1 MTTRTSPLPI
11 RQIQPE
17 DWPTLLAMDALAFG
31 GSPHDDAADIEKE
44 LFPWDRSL
52 GSYDGD
58 QLVGA
63 AAAFRL
69 RMAVPGGALRPMAGV
84 TWVSVLPSYRRR
96 GLTRAHMHKQLQD
109 LYEAGDEAVAALW
122 ASEPGIYG
130 RFGYGL
136 ASSSIGV
143 EVPRPTRL
151 VGTPADPSL
160 RLRLMPAPDSADTV
174 APLYDELVAAPTVRP
189 GMLTRES
196 KLWWQRVLADRERDH
211 SSTSVLTCAV
221 VERGSI
227 VRGYAVYRMRSRWDT
242 FRANGTVEVREIHAA
257 EPAALAMLYEFLLD
271 VDLTAE
277 TALWNLPLDD
287 PLLYWMA
294 DRRAADPRLRDT
306 LYVRLLDVGR
316 ALGERCYAAD
326 VDLVFDVQDSV
337 CPWNVGRW
345 RLQGGR
351 DGAACAR
358 TQRGADLTL
367 DVRELGA
374 AYLGAPAFG
383 PALLAGYAE
392 ELTPD
397 AAARAAVAFGHEL
410 APFCPYI
417 F

>member
-1 MTTRTSPLPI
+1 MTSTTPPLPI

-17 DWPTLLAMDALAFG
+17 EWPALRAMDALAFG
-31 GSPHDDAADIEKE
+31 WTPQDAPTDSDKE

-52 GSYDGD
+52 GSYGGD
-58 QLVGA
+58 QLAAA

-69 RMAVPGGALRPMAGV
+69 RMAVPGGLLRPMAGV
-84 TWVSVLPSYRRR
+84 TSVSVLASHRRR
-96 GLTRAHMHKQLQD
+96 GLTRANMHKQLAD
-109 LYEAGDEAVAALW
+109 LHETGDEAVAALW

-136 ASSSIGV
+136 ASSSLGV
-143 EVPRPTRL
+143 QVPRPTRL
-151 VGTPADPSL
+151 VGTPTDSTL
-160 RLRLMPAPDSADTV
+160 RLRLLPAADSADTL
-174 APLYDELVAAPTVRP
+174 APFYDELVAAPAVRP

-196 KLWWQRVLADRERDH
+196 KLWWQRVLVDRERDH
-211 SSTSVLTCAV
+211 SGTSMLTCAV
-221 VERGSI
+221 IERGSA

-257 EPAALAMLYEFLLD
+257 EPAALAMLYEFLFD

-277 TALWNLPLDD
+277 ATLWNLPLDD
-287 PLLYWMA
+287 PLLYWLA
-294 DRRAADPRLRDT
+294 DRRAAEPRLRDT
-306 LYVRLLDVGR
+306 LYVRLVDVGR
-316 ALGERCYAAD
+316 ALGERHYATD
-326 VDLVFDVQDSV
+326 IDLVFDVRDAV
-337 CPWNVGRW
+337 CPWNAGRW
-345 RLQGGR
+345 RLEGGR
-351 DGAACAR
+351 DGAACVR
-358 TQRGADLTL
+358 TERAADLTL

-383 PALLAGYAE
+383 PALLAGHAE

>member
-1 MTTRTSPLPI
+1 MTTSTSPLPI
-11 RQIQPE
+11 RRIQPE
-17 DWPTLLAMDALAFG
+17 DWSQLLAMDALAFG
-31 GSPHDDAADIEKE
+31 GTPHDDVADVEKE

-52 GSYDGD
+52 GSYGGD

-69 RMAVPGGALRPMAGV
+69 RMAVPGGTLRPMAGV

-136 ASSSIGV
+136 ASSSLGV

-151 VGTPADPSL
+151 LGAPADASL
-160 RLRLMPAPDSADTV
+160 RLRLLPAADSADTV
-174 APLYDELVAAPTVRP
+174 APFYDELVAAPTVRP

-196 KLWWQRVLADRERDH
+196 KLWWQRALADRERDH
-211 SSTSVLTCAV
+211 SSTSVLMCAV
-221 VERGSI
+221 VERGSA
-227 VRGYAVYRMRSRWDT
+227 VRSFAVYRMRSRWDT

-277 TALWNLPLDD
+277 TAMWNLPLDD
-287 PLLYWMA
+287 PLLSWVA
-294 DRRAADPRLRDT
+294 DRRAAEPRLRDT
-306 LYVRLLDVGR
+306 LYVRLVDVGR
-316 ALGERCYAAD
+316 ALGERHYATD
-326 VDLVFDVQDSV
+326 IDLVFDVRDAV
-337 CPWNVGRW
+337 CPWNAGRW
-345 RLQGGR
+345 RLEGGR
-351 DGAACAR
+351 DGAACVR
-358 TQRGADLTL
+358 TERAADLTL

-383 PALLAGYAE
+383 PALLAGHAE

>member
-1 MTTRTSPLPI
+1 MTTTTSPLPI
-11 RQIQPE
+11 RQIRPE
-17 DWPTLLAMDALAFG
+17 DWASLLAMDALAFG
-31 GSPHDDAADIEKE
+31 GSPNDEMSEIEKQ

-52 GSYDGD
+52 GTYDGD
-58 QLVGA
+58 QLVA
-63 AAAFRL
+63 AAAAYRL
-69 RMAVPGGALRPMAGV
+69 QMAVPGGMLRPMAGV
-84 TWVSVLPSYRRR
+84 TWVSVLASHRRR
-96 GLTRAHMHKQLQD
+96 GLTRANMHKQLRD

-143 EVPRPTRL
+143 QVPRPTRL
-151 VGTPADPSL
+151 VGAPADSTL
-160 RLRLMPAPDSADTV
+160 RLRLLPAADSADTL
-174 APLYDELVAAPTVRP
+174 APFYDELVAAPTVRP

-196 KLWWQRVLADRERDH
+196 KLWWQRSLADRERDR
-211 SSTSVLTCAV
+211 SVSALTCAV
-221 VERGSI
+221 VERGSA

-294 DRRAADPRLRDT
+294 DRRAAEPKLRDT
-306 LYVRLLDVGR
+306 LYVRLVDVGR
-316 ALGERCYAAD
+316 ALGERHFATD
-326 VDLVFDVQDSV
+326 IDLVFDVRDAI
-337 CPWNVGRW
+337 CPWNAGRW
-345 RLQGGR
+345 RLEGGR

-358 TQRGADLTL
+358 TERAADLTL
-367 DVRELGA
+367 DVGELGA

-383 PALLAGYAE
+383 PALLAGHVE

-397 AAARAAVAFGHEL
+397 AAVRAAVAFGHEP